1 MKQTVRL
8 YRAALVAGLL
18 ATPAARAAAMPAD
31 TVAGQARFTHR
42 MSAGMCERLAQES
55 QKTDLSKLTGAESEE
70 LFKKL
75 MLSTLGENLADF
87 SALTEKTTSIS
98 HSALARPMGAH
109 AVVVLWAPCP
119 RAAALMAKWGGARL
133 GKSVQITDAERP
145 TLLVV
150 AQAACK
156 QLDVENAKQP
166 FGQLTPA
173 QRNTLIQQ
181 TLVAAFVNSSIE
193 LTDQYGEDVMA
204 DRAQG
209 EVIGKK
215 IALLMLEICPVYIME
230 IGRDEI
236 VRQRQAPATPAAPA
250 ARPKAPA
257 TRKALPKA
265 KSAKVR

>member
-8 YRAALVAGLL
+8 HLAALSAGLL
-18 ATPAARAAAMPAD
+18 TTLAAHAAPAPAD
-31 TVAGQARFTHR
+31 TVPGQARFTHR
-42 MSAGMCERLAQES
+42 MSAGMCEKLTQEG
-55 QKTDLSKLTGAESEE
+55 QKTDLTKLTAAESEA
-70 LFKKL
+70 LFKSL
-75 MLSTLGENLADF
+75 MLKTMGDNFTEF
-87 SALTEKTTSIS
+87 SALMEKPSS
-98 HSALARPMGAH
+98 LSSAELGRNIGEQAVLDLIAH
-109 AVVVLWAPCP
+109 CP
-119 RAAALMAKWGGARL
+119 SAGPLVAKMGGARL
-133 GKSVQITDAERP
+133 GKSVEITAAERP

-181 TLVAAFVNSSIE
+181 TLVAAFVNSSTE

-209 EVIGKK
+209 EVVGKK

-236 VRQRQAPATPAAPA
+236 VRQRQAPATPAPA

-265 KSAKVR
+265 KPAKVR

>member
-1 MKQTVRL
+1 M
-8 YRAALVAGLL
+8 AGLL

-98 HSALARPMGAH
+98 PSDLGRTIGEQAVLELMAHCPSAAS
-109 AVVVLWAPCP
+109 
-119 RAAALMAKWGGARL
+119 LMAKMGGTRL

-166 FGQLTPA
+166 FGQLSSA
-173 QRNTLIQQ
+173 QRTALIQQ
-181 TLVAAFVNSSIE
+181 TLVAAFVNNATE
-193 LTDQYGEDVMA
+193 LTAQYGEEVLG
-204 DRAQG
+204 DRSQG
-209 EVIGKK
+209 EEIGKK
-215 IALLMLEICPVYIME
+215 VALLMVEICPIYIME

-236 VRQRQAPATPAAPA
+236 TRKRQAAATPAA
-250 ARPKAPA
+250 APA
-257 TRKALPKA
+257 TRTKAPTARKA
-265 KSAKVR
+265 PLKSAPVKVR